1 MAKNR
6 IETRKSYRFWT
17 ALTKKITEIIEE
29 SENPEIKIAF
39 LWHIL
44 TDMRR
49 MYGYDRTSKWYHESL
64 QYIADKLNTD
74 INLLDDYY
82 DDYYEFIRDVT
93 YENSKTT
100 HTEIFQ
106 NNTDKFYAGEIT

>member
-44 TDMRR
+44 TDMHRL
-49 MYGYDRTSKWYHESL
+49 YGYYRTSKWYHESL
-64 QYIADKLNTD
+64 QYVADKSNAD
-74 INLLDDYY
+74 INLLDDFHN
-82 DDYYEFIRDVT
+82 DYYEFIKEII
-93 YENSKTT
+93 YENSKIT
-100 HTEIFQ
+100 HTKISQ
-106 NNTDKFYAGEIT
+106 NNTDEFYAGGTT